1 MKEINIAKVLVN
13 KRKEKGIT
21 QDELANYIGVSKA
34 SVSKWETGQS
44 YPDITFLPELA
55 AYFNISID
63 DLMDYE
69 PQMTKEDIRKLY
81 LKLSADFA
89 SKPFDEVMG
98 HCRQIIK
105 KYFSCFPLLLQ
116 MGILILNHSVLPKDP
131 DKTTLLIRET
141 KELFIRVKNES
152 NDVSL
157 TKQALY
163 MEALCCI
170 ATNDPNAALEL
181 LEGMNTQILP
191 PELLLASAYQMT
203 GRIKDA
209 KTALQ
214 AGIYQNIVILFNFFP
229 NYLLLCADEPERFD
243 EVLKRALMTAE
254 AFDFKHLHPAVF
266 INIYITAA
274 QGYIVQKR
282 NNKALDVLEKYTE
295 IVTGNIYPLHLQG
308 DHFFDLLDNWLDE
321 LDLGIQLPRDEKT
334 IKQSMTDVIVNNPA
348 FAVLS
353 GDSRFQ
359 TIIEKLKNN
368 CQEVL

>member
-69 PQMTKEDIRKLY
+69 PQMIKEDIRKLY

-229 NYLLLCADEPERFD
+229 NYLLLCADEP
-243 EVLKRALMTAE
+243 
-254 AFDFKHLHPAVF
+254 
-266 INIYITAA
+266 
-274 QGYIVQKR
+274 
-282 NNKALDVLEKYTE
+282 
-295 IVTGNIYPLHLQG
+295 IYPLLK
-308 DHFFDLLDNWLDE
+308 
-321 LDLGIQLPRDEKT
+321 GILHRKET
-334 IKQSMTDVIVNNPA
+334 IRLSMCWKNTRKSSQEIYI
-348 FAVLS
+348 LCTYR
-353 GDSRFQ
+353 G
-359 TIIEKLKNN
+359 IISLICWITGWTNLIWEYN
-368 CQEVL
+368 CPEMKKR